1 MDVTVIETFGIV
13 VLGVVA
19 RLLLTVIVVLGILTI
34 PVLAI
39 LGVRS
44 LYRRFRDRALG
55 LAHVE
60 GGVWA
65 ANVDYAPGHTWVRRL
80 RRGGLRIGLDDLAQ
94 RLLGGGEIVEMPK
107 QGSLVRAG
115 EVTTVIRCGDKIG
128 EIRSPVDGTVSEV
141 NDAVVRNPSLIHREP
156 YTRGWLYT
164 VAPSGAGPTQ
174 VLRGEAARRWVER
187 ESVRLTRFLEHDL
200 GLAAADGGEIV
211 APPPALLTGE
221 QWTALT
227 MAFLWPQ
234 EVCVGAGQACP
245 DAEAR
250 T

>member
-1 MDVTVIETFGIV
+1 
-13 VLGVVA
+13 
-19 RLLLTVIVVLGILTI
+19 
-34 PVLAI
+34 
-39 LGVRS
+39 
-44 LYRRFRDRALG
+44 
-55 LAHVE
+55 
-60 GGVWA
+60 
-65 ANVDYAPGHTWVRRL
+65 
-80 RRGGLRIGLDDLAQ
+80 
-94 RLLGGGEIVEMPK
+94 
-107 QGSLVRAG
+107 
-115 EVTTVIRCGDKIG
+115 
-128 EIRSPVDGTVSEV
+128 
-141 NDAVVRNPSLIHREP
+141 
-156 YTRGWLYT
+156 
-164 VAPSGAGPTQ
+164 